1 MKALGRNEQCWCESG
16 KKYKNCHL
24 NIQSLP
30 SVKPY
35 VVTQALSSLNR
46 TKTCSVPDSLLHE
59 CSSKII
65 KAHTVS
71 KSSSLKLISHE
82 GHVLKLSVCSKN
94 GAPPKLQAEEVGINN
109 ASTFT
114 GFCSTHDKE
123 LFSPIENEPF
133 RPIPLHCFLVTYRG
147 VSKEIAV
154 KKDVLP
160 IFEIMKTL
168 DKGKDLFQQIEIQAA
183 AKMLIDVNNLSAN
196 DLNYIKVKLDK
207 MLLSESYTELCYAVF
222 TLESPPPIMGS
233 AIAGPKFDFN
243 GKKAQHIS
251 SIATDMPDYISINSF
266 ASDGKGYVVLSWLPE
281 HSDTCKKLIDQFLSM
296 KLTADTL
303 GAFMIILIE
312 NFYMS
317 PLWWQSLD
325 NDTQKL
331 ITKLYSQGVDSHT
344 DSASIIL
351 SRPLHF
357 PSISNITMSYLL

>member
-1 MKALGRNEQCWCESG
+1 MKALGRNEKCWCESG

-30 SVKPY
+30 SVKPH

-46 TKTCSVPDSLLHE
+46 TKICSVPDSLLHE
-59 CSSKII
+59 CSNKII

-82 GHVLKLSVCSKN
+82 GHVLKLSVISKN
-94 GAPPKLQAEEVGINN
+94 GEPPKLQAEKVGINN

-114 GFCSTHDKE
+114 GFCSAHDKE
-123 LFSPIENEPF
+123 LFSPIENKPF

-147 VSKEIAV
+147 VSKEIAA

-160 IFEIMKTL
+160 IFEMMKTL
-168 DKGKDLFQQIEIQAA
+168 DKGKGLSQQIEIQEA
-183 AKMLIDVNNLSAN
+183 AKMFIGENNLSAN
-196 DLNYIKVKLDK
+196 DLNYIKSKLDG
-207 MLLSESYTELCYAVF
+207 MLLSENYAELCYTIF

-233 AIAGPKFDFN
+233 AIVAPTFDFN
-243 GKKAQHIS
+243 GKEAQHIS
-251 SIATDMPDYISINSF
+251 SIITDMPDYISINSF
-266 ASDGKGYVVLSWLPE
+266 ASDGKGYVVLSWLSE
-281 HSDTCKKLIDQFLSM
+281 HSETCKKLIDQFLIM

-303 GAFMIILIE
+303 GAFIIILIE

-325 NDTQKL
+325 NETQKL
-331 ITKLYSQGVDSHT
+331 IKKLYSQGVDSHT
-344 DSASIIL
+344 DSGSIIL

-357 PSISNITMSYLL
+357 PSISNITMSYLI